1 MMSSL
6 YFLPRLLVLR
16 EEPDLE
22 DDDLPGADDVEPLDE
37 LLPYEDDLLRLDVDV
52 ELGRREVVRVRTEG
66 AGLVEDFLV
75 YVPDLPLPDF
85 EGAVL
90 IRPKELERVVL
101 EYVPVV
107 FLLD

>member
-1 MMSSL
+1 MSSL
-6 YFLPRLLVLR
+6 YRLLPLLDPR
-16 EEPDLE
+16 EELVLE
-22 DDDLPGADDVEPLDE
+22 DDDLLVAEDDEPLDE

>member
-1 MMSSL
+1 MSSL
-6 YFLPRLLVLR
+6 YRLLPLLDPR
-16 EEPDLE
+16 EELVLE
-22 DDDLPGADDVEPLDE
+22 DDDLLVAEDDEPLDE
-37 LLPYEDDLLRLDVDV
+37 LLPYEDDLLRLGVDV

-66 AGLVEDFLV
+66 AGLEEDFLV

-90 IRPKELERVVL
+90 IRPKELERAVL
-101 EYVPVV
+101 EYVLVV